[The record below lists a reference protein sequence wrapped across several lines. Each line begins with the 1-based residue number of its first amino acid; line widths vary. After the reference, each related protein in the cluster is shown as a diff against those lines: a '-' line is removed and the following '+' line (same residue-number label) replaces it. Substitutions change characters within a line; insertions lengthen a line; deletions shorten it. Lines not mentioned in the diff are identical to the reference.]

1 MKRTGSWKELF
12 GQYWITLLIAVQ
24 PLLDVLAYWRR
35 SPDGTAAG
43 MLRLAVMLVLP
54 LHLLI
59 TLKNKR
65 RFILS
70 MAVIALVG
78 LVHTANCLR
87 VGYINMRYD
96 LVYLART
103 MQMPILAI
111 CLGYYLKDERQKD
124 AAMKGMLAAGFLY
137 FICLTLAIVTGTAT
151 DTYGPGLGVSGWV
164 IGENRCAN
172 SVIVVTLAL
181 TLLYFSIR
189 SENVVLNIA
198 VPPLVAF
205 ALILNGTKACYYSLF
220 AAFVGF
226 AVFLAIDKLLHG
238 GKLRTRMIA
247 VLLLTAL
254 VSAAVYPITPR
265 CKIELTKQASSSK
278 QQDELERLMREMG
291 YDLNAMTLEE
301 KLANPEIVQAF
312 GDYYYDLI
320 WAIIPDMFDRFDY
333 PQIVAK
339 YKFNTNAAQLIDV
352 RRMKSTYASLVWDE
366 KDTLTHIVGYE
377 PSDMWFGAK
386 TDLENDWPAMYF
398 YYGYL
403 GFGLYMAF
411 LLSYVWLIL
420 RRVAKDFKGTLTLEN
435 FFLLLLYFL
444 HIGLAQFSGS
454 VIRRPNV
461 SIYMSLVMAL
471 ILYKTTALQSRKERA
486 L

>member
-1 MKRTGSWKELF
+1 MKKTDSFAEHFKK
-12 GQYWITLLIAVQ
+12 YWITVLIAAQ
-24 PLLDVLAYWRR
+24 PVLDILAYWTR

-43 MLRLAVMLVLP
+43 MLRLAIMLILP

-59 TLKNKR
+59 TLKKKR
-65 RFILS
+65 NFILS
-70 MAVIALVG
+70 MAAIGLVG
-78 LVHTANCLR
+78 ALHVLNCLR
-87 VGYINMRYD
+87 VGYIDMRFD

-111 CLGYYLKDERQKD
+111 CLGYYIRDEEQRQ
-124 AAMKGMLAAGFLY
+124 AALNGMKLAGFIL
-137 FICLTLAIVTGTAT
+137 FASLILAIVTGTAT

-181 TLLYFSIR
+181 VLLYFGIISDR
-189 SENVVLNIA
+189 A
-198 VPPLVAF
+198 VFNYLTPPLIAF

-220 AAFVGF
+220 AAFAGF
-226 AVFLAIDKLLHG
+226 AAYFVIDRLLHG
-238 GKLRTRMIA
+238 GKLKTRVIA
-247 VLLLTAL
+247 VLLLTAV

-265 CKIELTKQASSSK
+265 CKIEITQQRSSRR
-278 QQDELERLMREMG
+278 QQDELERIMQELG
-291 YDLNAMTLEE
+291 YDLGSMTLDE
-301 KLANPEIVQAF
+301 KLADPVLVQIF

-320 WAIIPDMFDRFDY
+320 WAIIPDMFDRFTY
-333 PQIVAK
+333 EQVCAK
-339 YKFNTNAAQLIDV
+339 YKFNTNAGELINV
-352 RRMKSTYASLVWDE
+352 RRMKYNYASLIWDE

-377 PSDMWFGAK
+377 PSDVWYGAK

-403 GFGLYMAF
+403 GFGMYALF
-411 LLSYVWLIL
+411 LLYYVWLIL
-420 RRVAKDFKGTLTLEN
+420 KRVVKDFRGALTAEN
-435 FFLLLLYFL
+435 FFLLLLFFL

-461 SIYMSLVMAL
+461 SVYMSLVMAL
-471 ILYKTTALQSRKERA
+471 IYYKTVRYPLSKEQQP
-486 L
+486 